1 MSRIPIHVPPAP
13 APSPL
18 GVLRLRGTEI
28 VGSDGKPLVLRGA
41 GLGGHLN
48 MENFVST
55 CLTGARL
62 VVKLSRQ
69 ISRFLDTLDMNMAC
83 AALSRRV
90 PFNYR
95 HFEDDMNP
103 GVYNERGFQWLDRII
118 NILASYGIYTILDL
132 HAAPG
137 GQNIDWHADAGVH
150 RAMFWEYIEFQNRA
164 IALWEELAR
173 RYKGNTWVAGYN
185 PLNEPTDE
193 EHVRVLAWY
202 ERVQKAIHAI
212 DPDHIL
218 FLDGNTW
225 SFYFAKLSGS
235 LTGQIVSRRPFLER
249 AMPGDPY
256 KGTPEQQAKLERQ
269 FKRKIE
275 FHERVGCHIWNGE
288 FGPVYASPSDGPD
301 WESINED
308 RYRLLK
314 DQLALYDTAKISWS
328 IWLYKDIGFQGMVY
342 AGPDTAYIKHLK
354 PFLEKKK
361 RVAADEW
368 GADVKVVKH
377 IFDPLEEW
385 LIKEAPGIKQRYPRM
400 WNVSTHVGRLV
411 RNILLSEELY
421 PEYAEYFRDMSFEQ
435 LDELA
440 ASFKFENCQ
449 QREERV
455 NNYRYNRGIELSN
468 LPAGLFHSGGC
479 PFGVSWRAT
488 STHISACGTSLIH
501 PNPLIT
507 IMSPVQIKVPPP
519 PAPSPLGVLKIKGSK
534 IVGNDGKP
542 VLLRGAGLGGH
553 LNMEN
558 SVKRVLGQEKYEY
571 FFDKFLEYF
580 FTEKDAEFF
589 ASLGLNCIR
598 IPFNYRHFED
608 DLNPGVYNERGF
620 QWLDRMH

>member
-103 GVYNERGFQWLDRII
+103 ARLLWHLY
-118 NILASYGIYTILDL
+118 YLDL

-164 IALWEELAR
+164 IALWEEL

-193 EHVRVLAWY
+193 AHVRVLAWY

-225 SFYFAKLSGS
+225 AADFSHFKEALPGACYAIHDYSNFGFPS
-235 LTGQIVSRRPFLER
+235 
-249 AMPGDPY
+249 GDPY

-449 QREERV
+449 QRE
-455 NNYRYNRGIELSN
+455 
-468 LPAGLFHSGGC
+468 
-479 PFGVSWRAT
+479 
-488 STHISACGTSLIH
+488 
-501 PNPLIT
+501 
-507 IMSPVQIKVPPP
+507 
-519 PAPSPLGVLKIKGSK
+519 
-534 IVGNDGKP
+534 
-542 VLLRGAGLGGH
+542 
-553 LNMEN
+553 
-558 SVKRVLGQEKYEY
+558 
-571 FFDKFLEYF
+571 
-580 FTEKDAEFF
+580 
-589 ASLGLNCIR
+589 GLNQVLR
-598 IPFNYRHFED
+598 DHAK
-608 DLNPGVYNERGF
+608 L
-620 QWLDRMH
+620 H

>member
-48 MENFVST
+48 MENSPAS
-55 CLTGARL
+55 L
-62 VVKLSRQ
+62 
-69 ISRFLDTLDMNMAC
+69 ISGYPGHEYGMRRALKKVLGEEKADFFLDKFLEYFFTEKDAEFFASLGLNC
-83 AALSRRV
+83 IRV

-132 HAAPG
+132 HAAP
-137 GQNIDWHADAGVH
+137 V
-150 RAMFWEYIEFQNRA
+150 YIEFQNRA

-193 EHVRVLAWY
+193 DMFEFSLGMNGFKRQFTQSIPITFCSWTVILGLFSFKEALPGACY
-202 ERVQKAIHAI
+202 AIH
-212 DPDHIL
+212 DYSNFGFP
-218 FLDGNTW
+218 
-225 SFYFAKLSGS
+225 S
-235 LTGQIVSRRPFLER
+235 
-249 AMPGDPY
+249 GDPY

-421 PEYAEYFRDMSFEQ
+421 PEYAEYFRDMS
-435 LDELA
+435 
-440 ASFKFENCQ
+440 
-449 QREERV
+449 
-455 NNYRYNRGIELSN
+455 LSS
-468 LPAGLFHSGGC
+468 L
-479 PFGVSWRAT
+479 T
-488 STHISACGTSLIH
+488 S
-501 PNPLIT
+501 
-507 IMSPVQIKVPPP
+507 
-519 PAPSPLGVLKIKGSK
+519 
-534 IVGNDGKP
+534 
-542 VLLRGAGLGGH
+542 
-553 LNMEN
+553 
-558 SVKRVLGQEKYEY
+558 
-571 FFDKFLEYF
+571 
-580 FTEKDAEFF
+580 
-589 ASLGLNCIR
+589 
-598 IPFNYRHFED
+598 
-608 DLNPGVYNERGF
+608 
-620 QWLDRMH
+620 